1 MDNGSCCLRCV
12 HLSRQQKVHAS
23 RAGEYTKVYLTL
35 EPVVAVKGVGAVA
48 NISLMVCHQNSL
60 FFFFTLE
67 RDIGYPTRMI

>member
-23 RAGEYTKVYLTL
+23 RAKEYTKVYLTF

-48 NISLMVCHQNSL
+48 NISLMMCHRNSI
-60 FFFFTLE
+60 FFFSALE
-67 RDIGYPTRMI
+67 SDIVYPTPMI